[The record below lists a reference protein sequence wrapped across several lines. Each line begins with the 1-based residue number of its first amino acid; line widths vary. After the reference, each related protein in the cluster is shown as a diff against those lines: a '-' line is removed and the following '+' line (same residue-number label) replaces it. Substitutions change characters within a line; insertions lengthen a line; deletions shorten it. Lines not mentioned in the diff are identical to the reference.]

1 MIYYGKIL
9 FIVIDKFK
17 YQYLCELNKIIICL
31 LLYEDY
37 QVVIEVKKDKW

>member
-1 MIYYGKIL
+1 MIDYGKIL
-9 FIVIDKFK
+9 FIVIDNFK
-17 YQYLCELNKIIICL
+17 YLCELNKIIICL

>member
-1 MIYYGKIL
+1 MIDYGKIL

-17 YQYLCELNKIIICL
+17 YLCELNKIIICL